1 MRTRAGMMA
10 HTPQPAA
17 EPASNQRAAW
27 LRHPERSNMFWLRVM
42 TWISLRLGRSIG
54 RLVLYLIALYFLVF
68 GPRARRAS
76 KAYLARVLAQR
87 PTWRHCYR
95 HFFSFASTIHDR
107 VYLIN
112 DRHDLFEVSVVG
124 EDVMKRALADGRGAL
139 LLGAHMGSFEVLRA
153 VGRHHGGVRVAM
165 VMYEENAR
173 KINDALAAINPAA
186 QADII
191 PLGRVDSMLAVRDR
205 LAEGAMVGMLGDRTP
220 GGEPTRP
227 VSFLGDVARFPTG
240 PMRMAAMLRRPV
252 LFMTGLYLGGNR
264 YEVHFEQL
272 ADFSTVPSAGRKEL
286 IDEALKAYVAR
297 LEHHCRRA
305 PYNWFNFHD
314 FWSSDG
320 PSDEQKTG

>member
-1 MRTRAGMMA
+1 MTA
-10 HTPQPAA
+10 PPSQPAA
-17 EPASNQRAAW
+17 EPVSHHRAEW
-27 LRHPERSNMFWLRVM
+27 LRHAERSNMFWLRVM

-54 RLVLYLIALYFLVF
+54 RLVLHLIALYFLVF

-112 DRHDLFEVSVVG
+112 DRHDLFDVTVVG
-124 EDVMKRALADGRGAL
+124 EDVMRDALRDGRGVL

-153 VGRHHGGVRVAM
+153 VGRRHGGTRVAM

-220 GGEPTRP
+220 GDEPTRP
-227 VSFLGDVARFPTG
+227 VAFLGDVARFPTG
-240 PMRMAAMLRRPV
+240 PIRMAAMLRRPV

-314 FWSSDG
+314 FWSGSGSSD
-320 PSDEQKTG
+320 DNKTG

>member
-1 MRTRAGMMA
+1 MTAQP
-10 HTPQPAA
+10 TQPAA
-17 EPASNQRAAW
+17 DPDSNHRAEW

-54 RLVLYLIALYFLVF
+54 RLVLHLIALYFLVF

-76 KAYLARVLAQR
+76 KAYLARVLTQR

-112 DRHDLFEVSVVG
+112 DRHDLFDVTVVG
-124 EDVMKRALADGRGAL
+124 EDVMRDALRDGRGVL

-153 VGRHHGGVRVAM
+153 VGRRHGGTRVAM

-220 GGEPTRP
+220 GDEPTKQVP
-227 VSFLGDVARFPTG
+227 FLGDVAPFPTG

-252 LFMTGLYLGGNR
+252 LFMAGLYLGGNR

-272 ADFSTVPSAGRKEL
+272 ADFSTAKAEGRGKR
-286 IDEALKAYVAR
+286 IDEALGAYVAR

-314 FWSSDG
+314 FWSGSGSSHD
-320 PSDEQKTG
+320 KKIR